1 MRQQPTI
8 SKQLKNNPPL
18 KGWRKIA
25 STPILAMLPG
35 VVVGGIWFF
44 YTILRLILG
53 GTGGV
58 DFLTPVILTGV
69 PLTLW
74 LLRKPVD
81 KILLPLQKFHRSF
94 PFAIRLGI
102 ALAVPMLFGCGC
114 SAISTTGYSAM
125 HFIALLSTLFGYF
138 LLHTPAVKKIK

>member
-1 MRQQPTI
+1 MGQQPM
-8 SKQLKNNPPL
+8 SLKQLKKKPPL
-18 KGWRKIA
+18 SVWRKIA

-44 YTILRLILG
+44 YTILQLILG
-53 GTGGV
+53 GSGGV
-58 DFLTPVILTGV
+58 DFLTPAILAGV
-69 PLTLW
+69 PLILW

-81 KILLPLQKFHRSF
+81 KLLLPLQKSQKSF

-125 HFIALLSTLFGYF
+125 HFTALISTLFGYF
-138 LLHTPAVKKIK
+138 LLHTPAAKNFS